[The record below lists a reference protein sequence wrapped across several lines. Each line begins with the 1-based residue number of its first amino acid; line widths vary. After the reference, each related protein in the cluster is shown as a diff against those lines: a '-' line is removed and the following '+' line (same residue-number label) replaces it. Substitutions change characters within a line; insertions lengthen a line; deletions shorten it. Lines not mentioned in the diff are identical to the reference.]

1 MCGRYYRTADKSAL
15 QDVFKAVATGA
26 AATYAP
32 AYNISPHS
40 IQLIV
45 RQARD
50 RATRE
55 IVPMRWGL
63 VGHRT
68 KGPGSTITPHIAR
81 ADSLERSPLWSEPF
95 HKRRC
100 IIPANGYFEWLQP
113 QGVPYCITLKYS
125 EVFAFAG
132 LWDAWKDP
140 SNGEWTQSFAIITTH
155 GNEILAD
162 FNDNYNDE
170 EDPRMPVILQP
181 DDYDYWLSRDE
192 VNQPRRDLLVPY
204 DAHRMSAWP
213 ANPKVGNIKNQGP
226 DLLHP

>member
-63 VGHRT
+63 SAIEPKAPAPPLPHTSPVRT
-68 KGPGSTITPHIAR
+68 
-81 ADSLERSPLWSEPF
+81 LERAL
-95 HKRRC
+95 
-100 IIPANGYFEWLQP
+100 FE
-113 QGVPYCITLKYS
+113 
-125 EVFAFAG
+125 
-132 LWDAWKDP
+132 
-140 SNGEWTQSFAIITTH
+140 
-155 GNEILAD
+155 
-162 FNDNYNDE
+162 
-170 EDPRMPVILQP
+170 
-181 DDYDYWLSRDE
+181 
-192 VNQPRRDLLVPY
+192 
-204 DAHRMSAWP
+204 
-213 ANPKVGNIKNQGP
+213 
-226 DLLHP
+226 